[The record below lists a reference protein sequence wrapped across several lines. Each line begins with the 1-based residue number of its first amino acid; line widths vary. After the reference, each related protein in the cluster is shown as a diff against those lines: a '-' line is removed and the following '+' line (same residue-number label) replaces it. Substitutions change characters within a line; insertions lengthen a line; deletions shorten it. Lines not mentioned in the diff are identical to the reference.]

1 MRAARWIFVLP
12 TPVLVRRMRGR
23 AIVKSLLLTVSSV
36 ERAAGRLSHLA
47 AMPGLRRTLA
57 TAFAA
62 WEACNKGTGY
72 DVVEVTDWRM
82 LYAPWLVAAHEA
94 KVNVQLH
101 GSDGQ
106 VDFYDPFE
114 GAELAGLMCRVL
126 ESALLGRADELQ
138 TTGPKNAENWGSLL
152 CRPVHH
158 IWPAW
163 PANSQPSAGRSRTQL
178 NSYGVVVGRFQ
189 SWKGPDVL
197 CRALALLGSSAPEI
211 RWVGRDHPYRRLEQ
225 SLSVRLQ
232 SIYPEIWGRS
242 LRPVGELSREKTSE
256 EQAAAKFVVVPSI
269 WDVCNQTAIEAMGA
283 GKVVVCS
290 EGAGA
295 AALIDHGI
303 NGFRFPAGDAERLA
317 EQVAN
322 VDALS
327 ASERERIGRRASQT
341 IKRELNVDR
350 IVALRL
356 ERFAK
361 LMAMPSSKKVSHP
374 WLEGFFS
381 SSAKSQPF
389 GFLGSLPLREIIRQ
403 AARRGV
409 HRIRS
414 GMR

>member
-1 MRAARWIFVLP
+1 MKLLFVLP
-12 TPVLVRRMRGR
+12 EFGPNVGGGIATFYHHLVPGFVN
-23 AIVKSLLLTVSSV
+23 AGCKVDICVANNGLGKTDAGQSNCKIFAADGASV

-47 AMPGLRRTLA
+47 AVPGLRRTLA

-163 PANSQPSAGRSRTQL
+163 PANSQPSAGRSRAQL

-232 SIYPEIWGRS
+232 SIYPEIWGKS

-283 GKVVVCS
+283 GSVVVCS
-290 EGAGA
+290 EGCRCGGSARPWHQWVSHFLPGTRNVSRNKSRTLMHCRHRSVRGLAGA
-295 AALIDHGI
+295 RHK
-303 NGFRFPAGDAERLA
+303 
-317 EQVAN
+317 Q
-322 VDALS
+322 
-327 ASERERIGRRASQT
+327 
-341 IKRELNVDR
+341 
-350 IVALRL
+350 
-356 ERFAK
+356 
-361 LMAMPSSKKVSHP
+361 SS
-374 WLEGFFS
+374 GN
-381 SSAKSQPF
+381 
-389 GFLGSLPLREIIRQ
+389 
-403 AARRGV
+403 
-409 HRIRS
+409 
-414 GMR
+414 